1 MRISGHLLQIHRPRQ
16 FLRHLF
22 ERPHNPSHHSSQ
34 MPTGSVSVLH
44 LILLF
49 PCCPSPHY
57 TRQDSELFR
66 LNSLQPSTC
75 LPVPWNDNQI
85 HDFQRLIHRIRDIP
99 TSEVPPPRYHKLSG
113 SASPLKNHRRP
124 ISVYPD
130 SLFSSHRSMFLSLRI
145 HRLLFALHLQ
155 L

>member
-1 MRISGHLLQIHRPRQ
+1 MRISGHLLQIHRLRQ

-22 ERPHNPSHHSSQ
+22 ERSHNPLRHSFQ
-34 MPTGSVSVLH
+34 MLTESVSVLH

-113 SASPLKNHRRP
+113 SASPLKNRRRP

-130 SLFSSHRSMFLSLRI
+130 SLFSSHQSESLASQI
-145 HRLLFALHLQ
+145 HRLLFVLHLQ
-155 L
+155 S